1 MKRISA
7 LHSSKG
13 IWLALMGLCLFGLA
27 SCDKDEVEEAGLTGN
42 GRPVTVRLSIS
53 AGSLRDLNATR
64 AAGDDANAAEHEFMN
79 TLYVYIVDAEGN
91 LEYIINNPLAD
102 NAEAATGDATTGDCY
117 EYTQDIKL
125 TPGTKTIYAFSNID
139 LYKDGEKT
147 GKELLEEC
155 FGDVGSTVSTE
166 STDALQ
172 SFCVDDPAGK
182 IDFKSMFLPMSAL
195 EEVTVDASTSEISIE
210 LVRLVSKVNIT
221 LPTDGIPTG
230 EDSQLT
236 FSGYADR
243 VPLLESRTAEGISR
257 EKERTFS
264 LKDYDGQTISFY
276 VNATPEGEPFKVSLT
291 ANSTKATVTSCE
303 SQTERTDLPRN
314 SIYPLKLTFEDEP
327 EFSIR
332 GWVAAI
338 GSTLS
343 EFKVVYDEKTHHYKI
358 AEGTS
363 RFEFKVTGVT
373 SSEAILQSVVWSK
386 EKGTYS
392 DFFGENPDDKIEWG
406 ISGYISASGIGMTC
420 TYNVKVTWK
429 TSQEG
434 NTVTRIYKIVVETID
449 LMDIEYY
456 P

>member
-42 GRPVTVRLSIS
+42 GRPLTVRLSIS

-64 AAGDDANAAEHEFMN
+64 AGDDANAAEHEFMN
-79 TLYVYIVDAEGN
+79 TLYVYIVNNESN
-91 LEYIINNPLAD
+91 QLEYIINNPLAN
-102 NAEAATGDATTGDCY
+102 NAEAATGDCY
-117 EYTQDIKL
+117 EYTQDIEL

-147 GKELLEEC
+147 GKELLKEC
-155 FGDVGSTVSTE
+155 FGDVGSTVST
-166 STDALQ
+166 DALL

-182 IDFKSMFLPMSAL
+182 IDLDNGMFLPMSAQATV
-195 EEVTVDASTSEISIE
+195 EVDASTSEISID

-243 VPLLESRTAEGISR
+243 VPLLESGTAEGISR

-264 LKDYDGQTISFY
+264 LKDYNGQTISFY

-314 SIYPLKLTFEDEP
+314 SIYPLKLTFEDVEP
-327 EFSIR
+327 KFLFR
-332 GWVAAI
+332 GWVTPI
-338 GSTLS
+338 GYWAEYDLTKPK
-343 EFKVVYDEKTHHYKI
+343 FYDKTKPNVVNI
-358 AEGTS
+358 AEGSILLLSVIQEDQKEYKLLSQSWELQEAPGLGIYGGTIEGVS
-363 RFEFKVTGVT
+363 VPPGLLVHVTASTGNYYKAYVT
-373 SSEAILQSVVWSK
+373 ITWETAEGAHIVR
-386 EKGTYS
+386 TYEVS
-392 DFFGENPDDKIEWG
+392 I
-406 ISGYISASGIGMTC
+406 
-420 TYNVKVTWK
+420 NV
-429 TSQEG
+429 
-434 NTVTRIYKIVVETID
+434 TID
-449 LMDIEYY
+449 LTDEDIEFI
-456 P
+456 